1 MLEIEAFIQSEL
13 SRGGYFREQI
23 RFLFASWIWTFDSA
37 QNYGANI
44 HEHWTGTEFTLVSVH
59 VIGHMTAKLLSNY
72 GVAKFSV
79 GFGTEVWYQE
89 SRKLVPLV
97 LIMVVFRYPIG
108 TRFFS
113 HSNSAWWN
121 FWSFLTPSSVNLRMS
136 FLFEV
141 YIVIFQN
148 RTSVKF
154 HLDHDHVLRTCVEI
168 NSFIS
173 E

>member
-23 RFLFASWIWTFDSA
+23 MFQFASWIWMFDSA
-37 QNYGANI
+37 LNYGANI
-44 HEHWTGTEFTLVSVH
+44 HENWTGRIITSVSVRI
-59 VIGHMTAKLLSNY
+59 IGHLRAKLLSINA
-72 GVAKFSV
+72 VAKFSV

-97 LIMVVFRYPIG
+97 LILAVFRYPIG

-113 HSNSAWWN
+113 HSNWAWLN
-121 FWSFLTPSSVNLRMS
+121 FRGFLTPSSMNLCMS

-141 YIVIFQN
+141 YIVTFQN
-148 RTSVKF
+148 RTSLKF
-154 HLDHDHVLRTCVEI
+154 HLDHDHVLGP
-168 NSFIS
+168 
-173 E
+173 